1 MTDKID
7 SPASLKEWILP
18 WPEFDPDW
26 NRCAL
31 LVIDYQNYSA
41 NPDCGL
47 CLVMKEKYP
56 SIADYYLP
64 RITRTTIPNTKAL
77 LDRFRKLNMPVVHT
91 RHGSLLADGSDMI
104 ERRQRRDEDALVESE
119 KPAMW
124 SKGDF
129 EHEFIEELS
138 PAPGELIID
147 KNSSSPFNSTGID
160 QLLRNL
166 GVNTLVVAG
175 VATDMCVETTSRDAA
190 DRGYHVIIVED
201 AVATFV
207 EEHHLAALSGFAR
220 VFGKVWS
227 SAELLAALS
236 KDK

>member
-1 MTDKID
+1 MTKKVD
-7 SPASLKEWILP
+7 SPATLKEWILP

-31 LVIDYQNYSA
+31 LVIDYQNYGA
-41 NPDCGL
+41 NPGCGL

-56 SIADYYLP
+56 SITEYYLP
-64 RITRTTIPNTKAL
+64 RINEVTIPNTKTL
-77 LDRFRKLNMPVVHT
+77 LDRFRELKMPVIHT
-91 RHGSLLADGSDMI
+91 RHGALLADGSDLI
-104 ERRQRRDEDALVESE
+104 ERRQRRDRDARNESN

-124 SKGDF
+124 SKGAF
-129 EHEFIEELS
+129 EHEIIKALE
-138 PAPGELIID
+138 PIDGELIID

-166 GVNTLVVAG
+166 GINTLVVTG

-207 EEHHLAALSGFAR
+207 EEHHIAALSGFAR

-227 SAELLAALS
+227 SAELLAALK
-236 KDK
+236 KDD